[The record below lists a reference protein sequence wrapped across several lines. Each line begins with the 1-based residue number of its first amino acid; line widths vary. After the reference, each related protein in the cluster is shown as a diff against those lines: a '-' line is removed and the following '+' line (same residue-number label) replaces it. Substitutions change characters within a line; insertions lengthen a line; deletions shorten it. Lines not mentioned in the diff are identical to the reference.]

1 VADGPATLAVR
12 PEALGIDKAEGQG
25 MAKIHRV
32 TDYGTHA
39 IVDIQLPDGVRMK
52 AMVNEARDWSAGQAI
67 DLKPRAFA
75 AYRDNAA
82 IYRGGQNG

>member
-1 VADGPATLAVR
+1 
-12 PEALGIDKAEGQG
+12 

-39 IVDIQLPDGVRMK
+39 VVDIELPDGVRLK
-52 AMVNEARDWSAGQAI
+52 SMVGEARDWSAKQPI

-82 IYRGGQNG
+82 IYRGGQVG